1 MRVRS
6 HLVRTS
12 LFAIKLEV
20 KALIARLR
28 GFTHG
33 PAAVS
38 GRIFH
43 RIARSASLRTRTNQ
57 FVARRTGGVGWQTS
71 TPASDHGSQ
80 GAQETIQDAATDRV
94 SGGCD
99 GAVGLASG
107 AGQRWSGKSAQR
119 ADSLH
124 TRFAVATA
132 AGAARRTN
140 APGDR
145 LRRAARPL
153 SILRPHRGRVPTRT
167 ARRGPMEPAARAAP
181 SHVRRQLRW
190 RTGDPAAHR
199 RALMA

>member
-132 AGAARRTN
+132 AGAAR
-140 APGDR
+140 
-145 LRRAARPL
+145 PL